1 MVSGIEQSRSDSTRM
16 LEKEW
21 TEGEFQVCI
30 TNVRHD
36 YEQKEFIRNIY
47 RFILFILR
55 DTLGSQK
62 RKNSFISTR
71 MLEK

>member
-36 YEQKEFIRNIY
+36 YEQKEFIRNID
-47 RFILFILR
+47 RFILFIL

-62 RKNSFISTR
+62 RKNSFISMR

>member
-1 MVSGIEQSRSDSTRM
+1 M
-16 LEKEW
+16 
-21 TEGEFQVCI
+21 CI

-36 YEQKEFIRNIY
+36 YEQKEFIRHID
-47 RFILFILR
+47 RFILFIL

-62 RKNSFISTR
+62 WKNSFISTR

>member
-1 MVSGIEQSRSDSTRM
+1 M
-16 LEKEW
+16 
-21 TEGEFQVCI
+21 EGEFQVCI

-36 YEQKEFIRNIY
+36 YEQKEFIRNID
-47 RFILFILR
+47 RFILFIL